1 MGCRSSSR
9 PNRTWFAAA
18 VACAVGLA
26 VLLAGSLSAAE
37 TIRVATYNVEN
48 YLVMDRWVDEQDR
61 WRPAYPKPESEKAAL
76 RAVILEVA
84 PDVLA
89 LQEMG
94 SPPFLEE
101 LRRDLR
107 REGLDFPYAHVL
119 QAEDE
124 VRHVAVLS
132 RLPFQEVVDHVDA
145 DFPYFGERERIKRG
159 LLEVRFETA
168 GLPWTL
174 FTLHLKSKWTER
186 EDDPQATAKRTG
198 EATAAR
204 NRILER
210 VDPAAED
217 LFLIAG
223 DFNDTRDTPPL
234 RRFLQ
239 RGDLT
244 LSVPVEAADS
254 RGHTWTQHWERQDL
268 YSRIDFILMSPALSK
283 RLVPGAHGVYDGPG
297 YRIASDHRMV
307 WADFRFVADEE
318 L

>member
-1 MGCRSSSR
+1 MRRRPSSSR
-9 PNRTWFAAA
+9 NPVRFVVALCLFVLAAA
-18 VACAVGLA
+18 GP
-26 VLLAGSLSAAE
+26 AGAE

-48 YLVMDRWVDEQDR
+48 YLVMDRWVEKQER
-61 WRPAYPKPESEKAAL
+61 WRPAYPKPEREKTAL
-76 RAVILEVA
+76 REVIHAVA

-94 SPPFLEE
+94 PPPFLEE

-107 REGLDFPYAHVL
+107 REGLDYPYAHVL
-119 QAEDE
+119 EAEDE
-124 VRHVAVLS
+124 ARHVAVLS
-132 RLPFQEVVDHVDA
+132 RLPFREVVGHVDP
-145 DFPYFGERERIKRG
+145 DFPYFGERTRIKRG
-159 LLEVRFETA
+159 LLEVRFETS
-168 GLPWTL
+168 GRPWSL

-186 EDDPQATAKRTG
+186 EDDPQAAAKRTG

-210 VDPAAED
+210 VDPAAGD

-234 RRFLQ
+234 RRFFR

-268 YSRIDFILMSPALSK
+268 YSRIDFILASPALK
-283 RLVPGAHGVYDGPG
+283 ERLVPEGHGVYDGPG
-297 YRIASDHRMV
+297 YRTASDHRMV
-307 WADFRFVADEE
+307 WAEFCFGVEE
-318 L
+318 GS